1 MSDKT
6 ISKRSRTDWTKLR
19 KQKDNEIDCA
29 DIAPLSKAFFA
40 QATLRL
46 PQPKPSISI
55 RLDPDILDWFK
66 KHGRGY
72 QTRINAVL
80 RMYVEAQRD
89 AARKA

>member
-1 MSDKT
+1 MSAKT

-19 KQKDNEIDCA
+19 KQKDNEIDCT

-40 QATLRL
+40 KATLRL

-55 RLDPDILDWFK
+55 RLDPDILGWFK
-66 KHGRGY
+66 RQGRGY

-80 RMYVEAQRD
+80 RMYVAAQRD
-89 AARKA
+89 AGRKA